1 MVAVVANAKRK
12 APEVLAT
19 AAAVGM
25 VQVMDRVMDRTMAH
39 AVHPAARRATTDFP
53 VTMTA
58 QAATKTNPHVRTT
71 PTRRARAWDLTV
83 CRASPANP
91 ACPAHLVVSL
101 TPCAPVWT

>member
-1 MVAVVANAKRK
+1 MEIAVVAVVANAKRK

-25 VQVMDRVMDRTMAH
+25 VQAMDRTMAH
-39 AVHPAARRATTDFP
+39 AMHPAARRATTDFP